1 MIQTL
6 ICMPISK
13 RNNRLDHTFFFLAIS
28 SQKTLGIQRI
38 AVAVLVWTDTVAP
51 DCKTGVTGG
60 YIAAKFISIQFIVKL
75 GPSHLNLCNIYN
87 LLITL
92 LTYKKT

>member
-13 RNNRLDHTFFFLAIS
+13 RNNWLDHTIFFLAIS

-60 YIAAKFISIQFIVKL
+60 YIAAKFISIQFIVML
-75 GPSHLNLCNIYN
+75 GPSHLNLCNIHV
-87 LLITL
+87 
-92 LTYKKT
+92 